1 MMNIPSDRGAMILVV
16 DDIARNL
23 QLLGSILTS
32 KGFEVLFATSG
43 ESALERLDAR
53 APDLI
58 LLDLMMPGM
67 DGMEVCRRVKSSPK
81 TMDIPIIILT
91 AANDAENAAKALS
104 QGAVDYIFKPFN
116 TAELLARVRTHVA
129 LKRIRDELHRIIIQ
143 KNELLSGVA
152 HDLKNPISSI
162 RFSALML
169 RDEGLREPDPRAELV
184 DSIIE
189 SCDNALEVIQLRLTR
204 NARLLHLEHVN
215 LAPVEL
221 LDSLAQVIQENL
233 PAAYH
238 KQLDLDLDFD
248 DSVSHV
254 EADREALYRVL
265 NNLISN
271 AIKFSP
277 AGRRILVKVSAAN
290 DREFVRL
297 NVIDEGPG
305 LSPEDIEHLYEPYR
319 RLSAQPTGGESSTGL
334 GLSITHQL
342 VTRMQGRIGCDS
354 KHGAGATFWIELR
367 KCGISSPLESEGH
380 RLRPDPSPPEWRRHR
395 GGRRGVRG

>member
-1 MMNIPSDRGAMILVV
+1 
-16 DDIARNL
+16 
-23 QLLGSILTS
+23 
-32 KGFEVLFATSG
+32 
-43 ESALERLDAR
+43 
-53 APDLI
+53 
-58 LLDLMMPGM
+58 
-67 DGMEVCRRVKSSPK
+67 
-81 TMDIPIIILT
+81 
-91 AANDAENAAKALS
+91 
-104 QGAVDYIFKPFN
+104 
-116 TAELLARVRTHVA
+116 
-129 LKRIRDELHRIIIQ
+129 
-143 KNELLSGVA
+143 
-152 HDLKNPISSI
+152 I

-189 SCDNALEVIQLRLTR
+189 SCDNALEVIQQRLTR

-221 LDSLAQVIQENL
+221 LDALAQVIQENL

-248 DSVSHV
+248 DNVSHV
-254 EADREALYRVL
+254 EADREALCRAL

-277 AGRRILVKVSAAN
+277 AGRHILVKVTAAD

-305 LSPEDIEHLYEPYR
+305 LSPEDVKHLYEPYR
-319 RLSAQPTGGESSTGL
+319 RLSAQPTEGESSTGL

-354 KHGAGATFWIELR
+354 KFGAGATFWIELR
-367 KCGISSPLESEGH
+367 RS
-380 RLRPDPSPPEWRRHR
+380 
-395 GGRRGVRG
+395 

>member
-1 MMNIPSDRGAMILVV
+1 MMNIPSDRGAVILVV

-189 SCDNALEVIQLRLTR
+189 SCDNALEVIQQRLTR

-254 EADREALYRVL
+254 EADREALCRAL

-354 KHGAGATFWIELR
+354 KFGAGATFWIELR
-367 KCGISSPLESEGH
+367 RS
-380 RLRPDPSPPEWRRHR
+380 
-395 GGRRGVRG
+395 